1 MEPEQTLC
9 EISELRNVLVMHD
22 APLPEPTE
30 GKVRVWTTLA
40 AIHNHDL
47 WTVRSTNNYRP
58 RLRCPPSAAP
68 RALHS

>member
-22 APLPEPTE
+22 APLPKPTE

-47 WTVRSTNNYRP
+47 
-58 RLRCPPSAAP
+58 
-68 RALHS
+68 